1 LKPKEV
7 YMKKFICLICLLF
20 AGATVAKLSL
30 PSIETIG
37 SDENTEVIIPCSV
50 QPYSSLMIDFTV
62 ANPTSSN
69 TVLLAFGKDMNSDGE
84 LAAEEIKYQVGWE
97 AGAWVEYSANAV
109 DSAPLELGVTGN
121 RFLRHI
127 TTGDWD
133 IANLIVRGE
142 VSGRF
147 FTGKA
152 PTLILLW

>member
-1 LKPKEV
+1 
-7 YMKKFICLICLLF
+7 MKTKLLASF
-20 AGATVAKLSL
+20 FFLTVLANASL
-30 PSIETIG
+30 FLPGISSVG
-37 SDENTEVIIPCSV
+37 SDADTEIVIPCSV

-69 TVLLAFGKDMNSDGE
+69 TVLLAFGKDMNADGE

-109 DSAPLELGVTGN
+109 DSAPLLYGVTDN
-121 RFLRHI
+121 RFTRHI

-133 IANLIVRGE
+133 IANLIVRGD
-142 VSGRF
+142 VAGRF

-152 PTLILLW
+152 PTIILLR

>member
-1 LKPKEV
+1 
-7 YMKKFICLICLLF
+7 MKKVYCLICIF
-20 AGATVAKLSL
+20 IAGATAAKLSL

-37 SDENTEVIIPCSV
+37 SDENTEVIIPFSV

-62 ANPTSSN
+62 VNPTSSN
-69 TVLLAFGKDMNSDGE
+69 TVLLAFGKDLNADGE

-97 AGAWVEYSANAV
+97 AGAWLEYSANSV
-109 DSAPLELGVTGN
+109 DSAPLELGVNGN

-152 PTLILLW
+152 PTLILLR

>member
-1 LKPKEV
+1 
-7 YMKKFICLICLLF
+7 MKKVYCLICIFF
-20 AGATVAKLSL
+20 AGATAAKLSL
-30 PSIETIG
+30 PSIETVG
-37 SDENTEVIIPCSV
+37 SDADTEIILPCSI
-50 QPYSSLMIDFTV
+50 QPSSSLMIEFTV
-62 ANPTSSN
+62 TNPTSSN
-69 TVLLAFGKDMNSDGE
+69 TVLLAFGKDLNADGE

-109 DSAPLELGVTGN
+109 DSVPLELGVTGN

-152 PTLILLW
+152 PTLILLR